1 MKNEKWDDQ
10 QLEELLSKAPKLQD
24 HRSKEDVFARLKQAG
39 AFEEEP
45 VQLDKRKKRNPFR
58 LFGLTAA
65 LTCITFGG
73 VYYFSQNTSEE
84 KSMSSFD
91 DDSEANKEVVSE
103 DKPETA
109 QFQDRA
115 VRGITE
121 EDIRTSVYEEQLE
134 DASAFY
140 LGLAGNNAE
149 SVPVTI
155 VIPKEKLVEDF
166 GKEAPTQVEMY
177 NKYASALDEQ
187 AAGFNELHPV
197 KGKIEEQGKT
207 VTHTLPADHSYDESA
222 SAAAV
227 YTGALTDTFGKNYEK
242 AVTQHNDGSPVS
254 SKEAGTPSEPLDL
267 SAASRY
273 SYFLDEQKNGIFLAP
288 DSRQTF
294 STVTEALNYMK
305 VEENDIYK
313 TAILPGIDYQ
323 VTDGDVVKVSFT
335 APLDLDAVDS
345 QQAMYMIEAMLL
357 TASGFNK
364 QILFENIV
372 QTQWQ
377 GFRFTEPLP
386 KPVGANELPVDLI
399 ESK

>member
-10 QLEELLSKAPKLQD
+10 QLEELLSKAPKIQD
-24 HRSKEDVFARLKQAG
+24 HRSKEDVFARLKEAG

-45 VQLDKRKKRNPFR
+45 VQRSKKKSRKPFM

-65 LTCITFGG
+65 LTLLTFGS
-73 VYYFSQNTSEE
+73 VFYFSQSPSEE
-84 KSMSSFD
+84 KSIASFD
-91 DDSEANKEVVSE
+91 NEKADQQ
-103 DKPETA
+103 DKMLDTEEETA
-109 QFQDRA
+109 EIQEMA
-115 VRGITE
+115 IRGMPE

-134 DASAFY
+134 NASAFH
-140 LGLAGNNAE
+140 LGLAGDDAE

-155 VIPKEKLVEDF
+155 VIPKEKLIEDF
-166 GKEAPTQVEMY
+166 GKEEPTQVEMY
-177 NKYASALDEQ
+177 NKYAAALDEQ

-197 KGKIEEQGKT
+197 KGTIEEQGKT
-207 VTHTLPADHSYDESA
+207 VIHTLPDDHGYDESA
-222 SAAAV
+222 GKTAV
-227 YTGALTDTFGKNYEK
+227 YTGMLTDTFGKNYEK
-242 AVTQHNDGSPVS
+242 VVMQNKDGTPVTF
-254 SKEAGTPSEPLDL
+254 KEVGTPSEPIDL
-267 SAASRY
+267 ADASRY
-273 SYFLDEQKNGIFLAP
+273 SYFLDEQKKGTFLSP
-288 DSRQTF
+288 NFRQTF

-305 VEENDIYK
+305 IEENDIYK
-313 TAILPGIDYQ
+313 TAILPGIDYH

-345 QQAMYMIEAMLL
+345 QQAMQMIEAMLL

-372 QTQWQ
+372 QTEWR

-399 ESK
+399 EAK